1 MKRYVK
7 SATEDDI
14 NFNLEE
20 VNSLEFH
27 IYYKNKYLYCCSFS
41 DYNVDAFNHNM
52 QNDGFADSVHEL
64 CQHYNC
70 LDKYQESPIV
80 SFMMSLY
87 EAYTNGEFD
96 IEIFNLHIIIS
107 YVKSEFEQY
116 IQDNNADEIK
126 RILRQGYFVKVPNLS
141 RGFLV
146 KDVDTD
152 SIFIIGDIR
161 KTRMSYELY
170 DSMGNYVDTYQSS
183 DALLKIPNEYAEYF
197 GI

>member
-1 MKRYVK
+1 MKRYIK
-7 SATEDDI
+7 STIEDDI

-20 VNSLEFH
+20 VNSLEFY

-41 DYNVDAFNHNM
+41 DYNVAAFNSNM
-52 QNDGFADSVHEL
+52 QNAGFADSVHEL
-64 CQHYNC
+64 CQYYNC
-70 LDKYQESPIV
+70 LGKFQESPIV

-116 IQDNNADEIK
+116 IQDNNDAELNH
-126 RILRQGYFVKVPNLS
+126 ILRQGYFVKVPDLS
-141 RGFLV
+141 TGFLV

-152 SIFIIGDIR
+152 RIFIIGDMR
-161 KTRMSYELY
+161 KNKMNYELY
-170 DSMGNYVDTYQSS
+170 DSKGNYVDTYQSS
-183 DALLKIPNEYAEYF
+183 DVLLKLLDKYMEYF
-197 GI
+197 GL

>member
-20 VNSLEFH
+20 LNSVEFD
-27 IYYKNKYLYCCSFS
+27 IYFKNKYLYRCSFS
-41 DYNVDAFNHNM
+41 DYNVAAFNHNM
-52 QNDGFADSVHEL
+52 QNVEFADAVREL

-70 LDKYQESPIV
+70 NDKFRESPITA
-80 SFMMSLY
+80 FIMSLY
-87 EAYTNGEFD
+87 VAYTEQEFD
-96 IEIFNLHIIIS
+96 IKIFNLHVIIS
-107 YVKSEFEQY
+107 YAESEFEQY
-116 IQDNNADEIK
+116 LQEVNDAKIK
-126 RILRQGYFVKVPNLS
+126 NVLSQGHFVKIYNLAPGS
-141 RGFLV
+141 LV

-152 SIFIIGDIR
+152 NVFIIGDIR
-161 KTRMSYELY
+161 KIKMNYELY
-170 DSMGNYVDTYQSS
+170 DSEGNYVDTYQSS